1 MNPQFKQGYKEVPK
15 YSSRYTKLVELYP
28 CRLMFNSPFGN
39 GPYKPDR
46 TRRAPLKIA
55 ISGFG
60 RIGRCTLRVLLERPK
75 PGLEVAA
82 INSPGNP
89 RMLAHLLKYDST
101 YGVLPFD
108 VDWEPDAIS
117 VQGVRYQCL
126 SEQDPS
132 KLDWNALD
140 VDVVLDCSGKAT
152 EREKAQ
158 AHISSGAQRVIISA
172 PSEEA
177 DVTLIPGCNMDDYNP
192 EDHRIISMGSCTTNC
207 LATTLK
213 VLNDSFSVQNAFA
226 TTVHSYTNDQ
236 RLLDGTHEDLRRAR
250 AAGQSL
256 IPTKTGASSTIDRLF
271 PELKG
276 KVVCN
281 AIRAPTSSVSL
292 LNIVAST
299 RKPATS
305 KEVNRAYRDASH
317 GPLRGILEL
326 SEEPLVSIDYKK
338 NTHSSIIDSLSTS
351 TSGGLI
357 RVLAWYD
364 NEWAYAVRLVESAL
378 HIGGSE
384 LRPLPRVLNFSKK
397 SN

>member
-1 MNPQFKQGYKEVPK
+1 M
-15 YSSRYTKLVELYP
+15 
-28 CRLMFNSPFGN
+28 
-39 GPYKPDR
+39 
-46 TRRAPLKIA
+46 KIA

-60 RIGRCTLRVLLERPK
+60 RIGRCTLRVLLEEPRP
-75 PGLEVAA
+75 GIEVAA

-89 RMLAHLLKYDST
+89 RTLAHLLKYDST

-108 VDWEPDAIS
+108 VDWEPDAIRAR
-117 VQGVRYQCL
+117 GTRFPCL
-126 SEQDPS
+126 NEQEPS
-132 KLDWNALD
+132 KLDWNAFD

-152 EREKAQ
+152 EQEKAQ

-172 PSEEA
+172 PSQEA

-192 EDHRIISMGSCTTNC
+192 KEHRVISMGSCTTNC

-213 VLNDSFSVQNAFA
+213 VLNDGFGVQNAFA

-256 IPTKTGASSTIDRLF
+256 IPTKTGASSTIDRIF

-292 LNIVAST
+292 LSIVAST
-299 RKPATS
+299 RKPATN
-305 KEVNRAYRDASH
+305 KEVNRAYRDASQ
-317 GPLRGILEL
+317 GPLRGILEI

-338 NTHSSIIDSLSTS
+338 NPHSSIIDAPSTS
-351 TSGGLI
+351 TAGDLV

-364 NEWAYAVRLVESAL
+364 NEWAYAVRLVETAL
-378 HIGGSE
+378 HIGGSG
-384 LRPLPRVLNFSKK
+384 LRSQPRVFHSTRKRN
-397 SN
+397 

>member
-1 MNPQFKQGYKEVPK
+1 M
-15 YSSRYTKLVELYP
+15 
-28 CRLMFNSPFGN
+28 
-39 GPYKPDR
+39 
-46 TRRAPLKIA
+46 KIA

-60 RIGRCTLRVLLERPK
+60 RIGRCTLRVLLEKPK
-75 PGLEVAA
+75 PALEVAA

-89 RMLAHLLKYDST
+89 RTLAHLLKYDST

-108 VDWEPDAIS
+108 VDWEPDAIRA
-117 VQGVRYQCL
+117 QGMRLPCL
-126 SEQDPS
+126 NEQDPS
-132 KLDWNALD
+132 KVDWNAFD

-158 AHISSGAQRVIISA
+158 AHLSSGAQRVIISA
-172 PSEEA
+172 PSQEA
-177 DVTLIPGCNMDDYNP
+177 DVILIPGCNLDDYNP
-192 EDHRIISMGSCTTNC
+192 EEHRIISMGSCTTNC

-213 VLNDSFSVQNAFA
+213 VLNDSFGVQNAFA
-226 TTVHSYTNDQ
+226 TTVHAYTNDQ

-256 IPTKTGASSTIDRLF
+256 IPTKTGASRTIERIF

-299 RKPATS
+299 RKPATG

-317 GPLRGILEL
+317 GQLRGILEL

-338 NTHSSIIDSLSTS
+338 NPHSSIIDALSTS
-351 TSGGLI
+351 TTGDLV

-364 NEWAYAVRLVESAL
+364 NEWAYAVRLVETAL
-378 HIGGSE
+378 HVGGAE
-384 LRPLPRVLNFSKK
+384 LRPQPRIAQANRKQD
-397 SN
+397 

>member
-1 MNPQFKQGYKEVPK
+1 M
-15 YSSRYTKLVELYP
+15 R
-28 CRLMFNSPFGN
+28 
-39 GPYKPDR
+39 
-46 TRRAPLKIA
+46 IA

-60 RIGRCTLRVLLERPK
+60 RIGRCTLRVLLEKPK
-75 PGLEVAA
+75 PGVEVAA

-89 RMLAHLLKYDST
+89 RTLAHLLKYDST

-108 VDWEPDAIS
+108 VDWEPDAIRAH
-117 VQGVRYQCL
+117 GMRIPCL
-126 SEQDPS
+126 NEQDPS
-132 KLDWNALD
+132 KVDWNAFN

-152 EREKAQ
+152 ERERAQ

-172 PSEEA
+172 PSQEA

-192 EDHRIISMGSCTTNC
+192 EGHRIISMGSCTTNC

-213 VLNDSFSVQNAFA
+213 VLNDNFGIQYAFA
-226 TTVHSYTNDQ
+226 TTVHAYTSDQ

-250 AAGQSL
+250 AASQSL
-256 IPTKTGASSTIDRLF
+256 IPTKTGASSTIDRIF

-276 KVVCN
+276 RVVCN
-281 AIRAPTSSVSL
+281 AIRAPISSVSL

-305 KEVNRAYRDASH
+305 KEVNRAYRDASR
-317 GPLRGILEL
+317 GQLRGILEL

-338 NTHSSIIDSLSTS
+338 NPHSSIIDAPSTS
-351 TSGGLI
+351 STGDLV

-364 NEWAYAVRLVESAL
+364 NEWAYAVRLVETSL
-378 HIGGSE
+378 YIGGSE
-384 LRPLPRVLNFSKK
+384 LRPQPRITHTTRK
-397 SN
+397 